1 MFPFLANIGT
11 NAGILARVRFFL
23 PVFVYVFGDFR
34 NKHGRIYDFELKAQ
48 HANALRFAEPLKRKV
63 QWTLRA
69 AKT

>member
-1 MFPFLANIGT
+1 M
-11 NAGILARVRFFL
+11 REYL
-23 PVFVYVFGDFR
+23 PVFVYAFGDFG
-34 NKHGRIYDFELKAQ
+34 NKRGRIYDFELKAQ